1 MQASQHPVD
10 FGSITLLL
18 ERNQILLHPQIK
30 ITLLLHKLLY
40 HFYGAI
46 EEDESLGETGTQG
59 SLGSPGWRGSV

>member
-1 MQASQHPVD
+1 MQASQHPVG

-30 ITLLLHKLLY
+30 IPLLVCKLLY

-46 EEDESLGETGTQG
+46 EEGESLGETGTPG
-59 SLGSPGWRGSV
+59 RLGSPGWRESV